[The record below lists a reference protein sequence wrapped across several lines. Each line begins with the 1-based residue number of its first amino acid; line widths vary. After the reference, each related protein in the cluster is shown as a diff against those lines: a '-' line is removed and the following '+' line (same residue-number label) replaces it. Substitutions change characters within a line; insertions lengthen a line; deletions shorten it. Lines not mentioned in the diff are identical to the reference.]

1 MLFDTHCHLQLSQF
15 ADDRAEVLARAREAG
30 VARVLNLA
38 TSIRDAQ
45 AVIDLAREHPGQ
57 CMAAVGTH
65 PSHLEDWSEEA
76 GASLAALSELENL
89 PVFGEIGI
97 DYFHNHHPREFQRE
111 VFRRQL
117 AIARSLGLPVSMHC
131 REAYD
136 DLIADLEAESGAKIG
151 GVAHCFMGTLEQ
163 AKRLIAMGFMLG
175 VGGSATYP
183 KSTEVR
189 DVLRTV
195 GAEHLILETD
205 APYLSPQTKRGKRN
219 EPAYVAETA
228 RLIARELG
236 LEMERLAEITTQNA
250 ERAFRLKP

>member
-1 MLFDTHCHLQLSQF
+1 
-15 ADDRAEVLARAREAG
+15 
-30 VARVLNLA
+30 
-38 TSIRDAQ
+38 
-45 AVIDLAREHPGQ
+45 
-57 CMAAVGTH
+57 
-65 PSHLEDWSEEA
+65 LEDWSEEA